1 MQILGSPDPLRS
13 TACRT
18 HITPGHDP
26 HKPTMPGPC
35 PNRGRGRGRT
45 RACQVS
51 DQQLG
56 SFVATSGQEPWPPVD
71 SSAATLPVF
80 HGRRHPLLPSRS
92 RNFTGTIEPK
102 GEA

>member
-26 HKPTMPGPC
+26 YTDNAGTLPQPGTRP
-35 PNRGRGRGRT
+35 GRT
-45 RACQVS
+45 RACRVS

-56 SFVATSGQEPWPPVD
+56 SFVATSGQFRCD
-71 SSAATLPVF
+71 TAGF

>member
-18 HITPGHDP
+18 HITPGHGPTNRQCRDP
-26 HKPTMPGPC
+26 APTGDAAGTDKGVSGQRPTTGPF
-35 PNRGRGRGRT
+35 RGHQWAGT
-45 RACQVS
+45 
-51 DQQLG
+51 
-56 SFVATSGQEPWPPVD
+56 VATSGQFRCD
-71 SSAATLPVF
+71 TAGF